1 MQSGTVKRLSIG
13 ASREQK
19 EKGVGGF
26 ANEANPTNL
35 KEREPLWGGNL
46 HATPA
51 PLNVSISHCS
61 VFTSKLDLAAKAFHP
76 DSSVW

>member
-46 HATPA
+46 HATPG
-51 PLNVSISHCS
+51 
-61 VFTSKLDLAAKAFHP
+61 TS
-76 DSSVW
+76 